1 MMIARSVWLYKAQKS
16 SSSCHDGGEDFDGIQ
31 EEGGGTGDGGDGD
44 DDGKIFLVVKP
55 FMRNDILPN
64 TLL

>member
-16 SSSCHDGGEDFDGIQ
+16 SSSCHDGGEDFDGIC
-31 EEGGGTGDGGDGD
+31 EEGGGTGEGGDGD
-44 DDGKIFLVVKP
+44 DDGKIFLVVS
-55 FMRNDILPN
+55 M